1 MPGRVGAAVTLVVEV
16 NGVLAGVAPFSKPG
30 SCHCCREP
38 VWEPAAGY
46 DAAALF
52 RAALSHDEGG
62 LDDQDLSG
70 RLMRLAVDQKITDVA
85 GSDRPISMWKSRCSQ
100 LVTATANPA

>member
-1 MPGRVGAAVTLVVEV
+1 LLGTSGARQLRDGTDTAVVDRTLAQARFSAIEEGRAWWKK
-16 NGVLAGVAPFSKPG
+16 NK
-30 SCHCCREP
+30 
-38 VWEPAAGY
+38 Y

-70 RLMRLAVDQKITDVA
+70 RLMRLAVDQRITDGA